1 MITCFRCKHTLPPEA
16 FSPDKR
22 RKNGRA
28 ATCKACFRAVYATRP
43 EPSPEARAQSAAL
56 ARQRFL
62 ERDKAAYAAA
72 ARLRYHSNPEVRAA
86 QIKYSK
92 QWAAEHPDEFNKIQ
106 RSYLQRRK
114 AKANTEPCPQ

>member
-1 MITCFRCKHTLPPEA
+1 MITCFRCKHSLPPEA

-22 RKNGRA
+22 HKNGRA
-28 ATCKACFRAVYATRP
+28 SRCKAC
-43 EPSPEARAQSAAL
+43 L
-56 ARQRFL
+56 RQRFL

-72 ARLRYHSNPEVRAA
+72 ARLRYHNNSEARTA

-92 QWAAEHPDEFNKIQ
+92 QWAVEHPDEFNKIQ

-114 AKANTEPCPQ
+114 AKAKANTEPCPII